1 MDKMKKRIWHSI
13 YKHFMKIQR
22 FLLRAHIINHDKG
35 RQPYHI
41 GWLAPGRTLQE
52 LKEHLHEEWGF
63 GNHFVAWI
71 DEGQVLS
78 WRKLLD
84 FNDQYHLRVFEDG
97 ELRGH
102 FEYTPEGHP
111 LDHFIEKGER
121 EAKSDFLK
129 FLGDFVVNEKS
140 EMHLEMDPNAFNPD
154 SEITIDNSAKNQV
167 PNI

>member
-1 MDKMKKRIWHSI
+1 
-13 YKHFMKIQR
+13 MKIQR

-84 FNDQYHLRVFEDG
+84 FND
-97 ELRGH
+97 
-102 FEYTPEGHP
+102 
-111 LDHFIEKGER
+111 
-121 EAKSDFLK
+121 
-129 FLGDFVVNEKS
+129 
-140 EMHLEMDPNAFNPD
+140 
-154 SEITIDNSAKNQV
+154 
-167 PNI
+167 